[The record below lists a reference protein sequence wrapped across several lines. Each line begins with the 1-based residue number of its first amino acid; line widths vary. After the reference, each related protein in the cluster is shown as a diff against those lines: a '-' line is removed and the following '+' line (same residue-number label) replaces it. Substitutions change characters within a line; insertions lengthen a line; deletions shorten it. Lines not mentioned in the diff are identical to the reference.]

1 MTDDLFRHVAALL
14 ATDYLIEAEIG
25 RGGMAVVYRGIE
37 RHQSRRV
44 AIKVLPP
51 QLAFNPT
58 VRERFLREARIAA
71 ALDHPGIVPI
81 YMAASAGDVAYFVMR
96 LVEGESLA
104 QRLAREHMLSIDDAR
119 LVLSSVADALDF
131 AHAAG
136 VVHRDVKPDNIM
148 LEAATGRAVVT
159 DFGIARTWQGDAT
172 LTDTGVAVGTP
183 SYMSPEQAIGE
194 REVDARSDVYSL
206 GVVGYQ
212 MIAGELPFSANNTP
226 ALLTKHV
233 SETPRALRDLRRDVP
248 ESLANTIA
256 VAMAKNADE
265 RWPSAA
271 AFRDA
276 VGDVSGMVMTPV
288 REPVRPSAGPS
299 LRSGRHLSLR
309 SLRLRSG
316 QAGRQVWSGLSPEM
330 EKRLGRFRHKA
341 LDSLGLIAASA
352 ILNVMETPETFW
364 TLFIAGLL
372 GFDLVLAGQ
381 RLWGDGVPLAEI
393 VGWKRPRRIES
404 REVPEVATGF
414 HPPIEATPH
423 AIAVTEIGIDF
434 AAIQTL
440 LARLTDAERSMIP
453 DVRAV
458 VESLFASVKA
468 IPSDFIDLDPE
479 TLSAVSGGAGPLPGV
494 ANHLDEAAS
503 AMLSLRLDLT
513 RLIANRFE
521 SGLHEVIT
529 SRERIRAL
537 SNLRRD

>member
-81 YMAASAGDVAYFVMR
+81 YMAANTGDIAYFVMR

-104 QRLAREHMLSIDDAR
+104 QRLAREHMLSIDDTR

-131 AHAAG
+131 AHVAG

-194 REVDARSDVYSL
+194 RQVDARSDVYSL

-212 MIAGELPFSANNTP
+212 MLAGELPFSANNTP

-288 REPVRPSAGPS
+288 REPVRPRSCPS
-299 LRSGRHLSLR
+299 LRSGR
-309 SLRLRSG
+309 
-316 QAGRQVWSGLSPEM
+316 QTAPEM
-330 EKRLGRFRHKA
+330 EKRLGRCRHKA
-341 LDSLGLIAASA
+341 LASLGLIAASA

-404 REVPEVATGF
+404 YEVPEVATGF
-414 HPPIEATPH
+414 QPPPEATPH

-468 IPSDFIDLDPE
+468 IPSDFMDLDPE

-521 SGLHEVIT
+521 SGLHEVIA
-529 SRERIRAL
+529 SRERVRAL
-537 SNLRRD
+537 STLRRD

>member
-81 YMAASAGDVAYFVMR
+81 YMAANAGDIAYFVMR

-104 QRLAREHMLSIDDAR
+104 QRLAREHMLSFDDTR

-172 LTDTGVAVGTP
+172 LTDTGATVGTP

-194 REVDARSDVYSL
+194 RQVDARSDVYSL

-226 ALLTKHV
+226 ALLAKHV
-233 SETPRALRDLRRDVP
+233 SEAPRALRDWRPDAP

-288 REPVRPSAGPS
+288 REMVRPSAGPS
-299 LRSGRHLSLR
+299 LRP
-309 SLRLRSG
+309 
-316 QAGRQVWSGLSPEM
+316 GRQIEPSRSGLSPEM

-458 VESLFASVKA
+458 VESLFASVQA

-479 TLSAVSGGAGPLPGV
+479 TLSAVAGGAGPLPGV

>member
-37 RHQSRRV
+37 RHQGRRV

-71 ALDHPGIVPI
+71 ALDHTGIVPI
-81 YMAASAGDVAYFVMR
+81 YMAANTGDIAYFVMR

-104 QRLAREHMLSIDDAR
+104 QRLAREQMLSIDDTR

-172 LTDTGVAVGTP
+172 LTDTGATVGTP

-194 REVDARSDVYSL
+194 RPVDARSDVYSL
-206 GVVGYQ
+206 GVMGYQ

-226 ALLTKHV
+226 ALLAKIV
-233 SETPRALRDLRRDVP
+233 SETPRQLRALRPETP

-256 VAMAKNADE
+256 VAMAKNAGE

-276 VGDVSGMVMTPV
+276 VGDVSGMVMTP
-288 REPVRPSAGPS
+288 SAGPS
-299 LRSGRHLSLR
+299 LRSGRQMEAGPSLR
-309 SLRLRSG
+309 S
-316 QAGRQVWSGLSPEM
+316 GRLSPEM

-352 ILNVMETPETFW
+352 ILNVMETPDTYW
-364 TLFIAGLL
+364 TLLIAGLL

-381 RLWGDGVPLAEI
+381 RLWGDGVPFAEI

-404 REVPEVATGF
+404 CEVPEVATSIQ
-414 HPPIEATPH
+414 PPPEATPH

-468 IPSDFIDLDPE
+468 IPPDYIDLDPE
-479 TLSAVSGGAGPLPGV
+479 MLSAISGGAGSLPGV

-537 SNLRRD
+537 SNLRDD

>member
-14 ATDYLIEAEIG
+14 AKDYLIEAEIG

-51 QLAFNPT
+51 QLAFNPI

-81 YMAASAGDVAYFVMR
+81 YMAASAGDIAYFVMR

-104 QRLAREHMLSIDDAR
+104 QRLAREHMLSIDDTR
-119 LVLSSVADALDF
+119 LVLSSVADVLDF

-194 REVDARSDVYSL
+194 RQVDARSDVYSL

-233 SETPRALRDLRRDVP
+233 SETPRPLRDLRRDVP
-248 ESLANTIA
+248 AALANTIA

-288 REPVRPSAGPS
+288 RAPVRPKAGPS
-299 LRSGRHLSLR
+299 R
-309 SLRLRSG
+309 
-316 QAGRQVWSGLSPEM
+316 SGLSPEM

-414 HPPIEATPH
+414 QPPPEATPH

-479 TLSAVSGGAGPLPGV
+479 TLNAVSGGAGPLPGV

-529 SRERIRAL
+529 SRERLRAL
-537 SNLRRD
+537 SNLRGD

>member
-1 MTDDLFRHVAALL
+1 
-14 ATDYLIEAEIG
+14 
-25 RGGMAVVYRGIE
+25 
-37 RHQSRRV
+37 
-44 AIKVLPP
+44 
-51 QLAFNPT
+51 
-58 VRERFLREARIAA
+58 
-71 ALDHPGIVPI
+71 
-81 YMAASAGDVAYFVMR
+81 
-96 LVEGESLA
+96 
-104 QRLAREHMLSIDDAR
+104 
-119 LVLSSVADALDF
+119 
-131 AHAAG
+131 
-136 VVHRDVKPDNIM
+136 
-148 LEAATGRAVVT
+148 
-159 DFGIARTWQGDAT
+159 
-172 LTDTGVAVGTP
+172 
-183 SYMSPEQAIGE
+183 
-194 REVDARSDVYSL
+194 
-206 GVVGYQ
+206 
-212 MIAGELPFSANNTP
+212 
-226 ALLTKHV
+226 
-233 SETPRALRDLRRDVP
+233 
-248 ESLANTIA
+248 
-256 VAMAKNADE
+256 
-265 RWPSAA
+265 
-271 AFRDA
+271 
-276 VGDVSGMVMTPV
+276 
-288 REPVRPSAGPS
+288 
-299 LRSGRHLSLR
+299 
-309 SLRLRSG
+309 
-316 QAGRQVWSGLSPEM
+316 M

-341 LDSLGLIAASA
+341 IASLGLIAASA

-414 HPPIEATPH
+414 QPPPEATPH

-479 TLSAVSGGAGPLPGV
+479 MLSAVSGGVGPLPGV

>member
-14 ATDYLIEAEIG
+14 AKDYLIEAEIG

-51 QLAFNPT
+51 QLAFNPI

-81 YMAASAGDVAYFVMR
+81 YMAANTGDIAYFVMR

-104 QRLAREHMLSIDDAR
+104 QRLAREHMLSIDDTR
-119 LVLSSVADALDF
+119 LVLSSVADVLDF

-172 LTDTGVAVGTP
+172 LTDTGAAVGTP

-194 REVDARSDVYSL
+194 RQVDARSDVYSL

-233 SETPRALRDLRRDVP
+233 SETPRPLRDLRRDVP
-248 ESLANTIA
+248 AALANTIA

-288 REPVRPSAGPS
+288 RAPVRPKAGPS
-299 LRSGRHLSLR
+299 R
-309 SLRLRSG
+309 
-316 QAGRQVWSGLSPEM
+316 SGLSPEM

-414 HPPIEATPH
+414 QPPPEATPH

-479 TLSAVSGGAGPLPGV
+479 TLNAVSGGAGPLPGV

-529 SRERIRAL
+529 SRERLRAL
-537 SNLRRD
+537 SNLRGD